1 VAAAT
6 PHIGQSSPSGIVRG
20 EGGAHDKAKASVVSA
35 TTGNLWSESE
45 ELLIDKVFRVKVAK
59 QTRPSFDQNQLAR
72 LHPAYLVE
80 DDSGRNHASATT
92 NCAYLNRIGHILF
105 EQVLRTRGRRND

>member
-45 ELLIDKVFRVKVAK
+45 ELLID
-59 QTRPSFDQNQLAR
+59 
-72 LHPAYLVE
+72 
-80 DDSGRNHASATT
+80 
-92 NCAYLNRIGHILF
+92 ILGTLGGA
-105 EQVLRTRGRRND
+105 VHGTKN